1 MLIWL
6 MESLYLP
13 PKTHGI
19 PSNTHPGPPSQI
31 QLPRA
36 HPCEIARV
44 VSDEACNP
52 TFPEIAEVRGKK
64 AMSKV

>member
-1 MLIWL
+1 MVD
-6 MESLYLP
+6 
-13 PKTHGI
+13 GI
-19 PSNTHPGPPSQI
+19 VLSPSQNAWNPI
-31 QLPRA
+31 QHSPRSTIPDPTPRA